1 MNASRTS
8 SSFSHRLS
16 TFEAHRRSP
25 SPFVLH
31 SRSAQMQFLL
41 RTSTQHRQGK
51 LSLQSSFTFQ
61 TQPIP
66 FFEHLSLLSRCDLSI
81 LKATRFMSFPFEG
94 TNLRRFSPWVAP
106 PGLPLERT
114 PSLSERKSSGVR
126 HLSSRHFRDF
136 GYRFVVCGAHP
147 SMLRLIIYQ
156 GRTGYDGVGEFS
168 KLILLN
174 M

>member
-106 PGLPLERT
+106 PGLPPRWNAPPLYPSANRVGYAT
-114 PSLSERKSSGVR
+114 SLRGTSGIWGIVSLSAVLTRQCCASSFIKVERDTMASV
-126 HLSSRHFRDF
+126 SSR
-136 GYRFVVCGAHP
+136 
-147 SMLRLIIYQ
+147 S
-156 GRTGYDGVGEFS
+156 
-168 KLILLN
+168 
-174 M
+174 